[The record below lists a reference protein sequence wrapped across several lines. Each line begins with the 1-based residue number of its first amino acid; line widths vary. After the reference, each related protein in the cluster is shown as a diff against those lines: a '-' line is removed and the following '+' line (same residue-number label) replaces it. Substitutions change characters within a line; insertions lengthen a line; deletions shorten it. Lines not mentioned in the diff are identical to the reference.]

1 MATEGDKDKVELS
14 PAELARA
21 LILKDRSLRKK
32 EKKATQLRWKQK
44 KLSKKASAVAAVTKK
59 TV

>member
-1 MATEGDKDKVELS
+1 MELT

-44 KLSKKASAVAAVTKK
+44 KLSKKASAVAAVSKK